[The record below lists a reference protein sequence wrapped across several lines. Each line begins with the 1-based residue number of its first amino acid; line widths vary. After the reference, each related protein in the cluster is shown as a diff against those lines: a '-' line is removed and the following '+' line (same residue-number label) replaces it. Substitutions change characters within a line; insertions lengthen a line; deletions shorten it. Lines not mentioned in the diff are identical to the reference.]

1 MTTSK
6 PADHAPQSG
15 LPLAPASNGQA
26 RRTPAL
32 EIRGLAKRFRA
43 TVAVDGVDLDVFPGE
58 LVGLIGPNGAGK
70 STTVKIL
77 TGQLLAD
84 RGQVRVGGHDVV
96 GDPLA
101 AKRAT
106 GYVPQELELYPF
118 LTGRELLELVA
129 TIRGLDATTAQAA
142 IDSLLERFRL
152 TPAAHRMTREYS
164 EGMARKLSICA
175 ALLGNPP
182 LLVLDESL
190 NGLDPRAA
198 AEVKAVIREELA
210 RGTAIVLVSHI
221 LDVLERL
228 CTRVVLIDQGRV
240 VKVLDRAALDA
251 LSATGTTLETFFIEN
266 TGGAS

>member
-1 MTTSK
+1 LTTSNPI
-6 PADHAPQSG
+6 PAA
-15 LPLAPASNGQA
+15 APASPSPSSA
-26 RRTPAL
+26 PAL
-32 EIRGLAKRFRA
+32 RIRGLAKRFRA

-84 RGQVRVGGHDVV
+84 RGEVRVGGHDVV
-96 GDPLA
+96 NDPLA

-129 TIRGLDATTAQAA
+129 TIRGLDAATAKVA
-142 IDSLLERFRL
+142 IDSLLARFRL
-152 TPAAHRMTREYS
+152 TPAQDRMTREYS

-240 VKVLDRAALDA
+240 VRVLDRAALDA
-251 LSATGTTLETFFIEN
+251 LSTSGITLETFFIEN

>member
-1 MTTSK
+1 MS
-6 PADHAPQSG
+6 
-15 LPLAPASNGQA
+15 
-26 RRTPAL
+26 TPVL
-32 EIRGLAKRFRA
+32 SIRGLKKRFRT
-43 TVAVDGVDLDVFPGE
+43 TVAVDGVELDVGRGE
-58 LVGLIGPNGAGK
+58 LLGLIGPNGAGK

-84 RGQVRVGGHDVV
+84 EGAITIGGQDILK
-96 GDPLA
+96 DPLA
-101 AKRAT
+101 ARRLT
-106 GYVPQELELYPF
+106 GYVPQDIELYPF

-129 TIRGLDATTAQAA
+129 AIRQIEAPGPIIDGLLTRFNIANAQ
-142 IDSLLERFRL
+142 
-152 TPAAHRMTREYS
+152 HRMTREYS

-175 ALLGNPP
+175 ALIGSPP

-228 CTRVVLIDQGRV
+228 CTTVVLIDQGRV
-240 VKVLDRAALDA
+240 VERLDRPALDA
-251 LSATGTTLETFFIEN
+251 LAANGTSLESFFIEH
-266 TGGAS
+266 TAGVSA